1 MQKPN
6 QTRVLS
12 VQAVSLPKYFPQDW
26 FYLQTCSFSCPL
38 MCFHYFALQHR
49 PPMKKVR
56 KSLALDVIDCK
67 EPRPARR
74 QHSKPP
80 AKPSRKV
87 KTMTGHFNLISQ
99 WDDSVKTDLFL
110 VSQAD
115 RSLSSSSFNSSFTG
129 KKEENVLDQGFILG
143 PNESGPTVKRA
154 QSNPKPVPPAPVSH
168 LGTLN
173 LNWKLSCGGKLSYS
187 DNLLEWARS
196 TPVNTFWPI
205 RNNNSAGQDS
215 SYYSMF

>member
-1 MQKPN
+1 
-6 QTRVLS
+6 
-12 VQAVSLPKYFPQDW
+12 
-26 FYLQTCSFSCPL
+26 

-80 AKPSRKV
+80 AKSSRKV
-87 KTMTGHFNLISQ
+87 KTMTGHFNLVSQ
-99 WDDSVKTDLFL
+99 WDDNVKTDLFL

-115 RSLSSSSFNSSFTG
+115 RSLSSSFNSSYTV

-154 QSNPKPVPPAPVSH
+154 QPNPKPVPPAPVSDP
-168 LGTLN
+168 GTLN
-173 LNWKLSCGGKLSYS
+173 LHWRLSCDVKLIYS
-187 DNLLEWARS
+187 DNISEWART

-205 RNNNSAGQDS
+205 RNDHSAGQYS
-215 SYYSMF
+215 SYSMF